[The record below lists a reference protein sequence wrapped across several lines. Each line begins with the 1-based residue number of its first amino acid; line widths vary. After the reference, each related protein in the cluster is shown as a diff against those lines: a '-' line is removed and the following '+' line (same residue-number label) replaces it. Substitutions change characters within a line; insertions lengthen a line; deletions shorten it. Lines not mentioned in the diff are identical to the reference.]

1 MRPLPS
7 YLEQQAALHR
17 LNQAR
22 QKTAAKQAEQS
33 AELIADPVAW
43 IRANFYI
50 PETNAPIA
58 LYPSQ
63 AAPLAEAL
71 RTDADGN
78 FVYSTVLWSAIKKS
92 AKSSIAAAVGM
103 WFAWRKPFSSIK
115 VLGNDLKQAESRTYE
130 YMRRAV
136 LLRPD
141 WRDSIRVNN
150 YKMYLP
156 NNSVIEA
163 IPVDPTGEA
172 GGNDDLVL
180 YTELWGWKSQKHQQ
194 MWTESTLSPTK
205 YGKSMRWCESY
216 AGYSGESP
224 ILEQLYEAAVKG
236 GRVLDAEQEMYA
248 DEPARLF
255 ALWNTKPNL
264 PWQTP
269 QYYAQE
275 AASLT
280 PTEFAR
286 VHRNEWGTSTAPF
299 VPIEWWDGCKGELPP
314 VGPYQSMVVAM
325 DAATTNDCFG
335 IVAVT
340 RTGEQVEVR
349 HARKWT
355 PPSGGR
361 LDFSNPADPDDF
373 NTPEGYIRWLAR
385 TYNVVEVCYDPYQLH
400 DLASRLRREGVAH
413 FREFAQ
419 GQPRLVADKQ
429 LYDLLGERRILHDG
443 THADLREHVQN
454 ANRKDDGDKL
464 RIIKRAE
471 AMKIDLCVALSMAS
485 SEAKRLNIG

>member
-1 MRPLPS
+1 MRPLPT

-22 QKTAAKQAEQS
+22 QKTAAKQADQS
-33 AELIADPVAW
+33 ADLIADPVAW

-50 PETNAPIA
+50 PETNAPIE

-71 RTDADGN
+71 RTDADGS

-264 PWQTP
+264 PWQTAA
-269 QYYAQE
+269 YYAQE

-299 VPIEWWDGCKGELPP
+299 VPIEWWDACKGDVPALDRYEN
-314 VGPYQSMVVAM
+314 MVVAI
-325 DAATTNDCFG
+325 DAAVTSDCFALVG
-335 IVAVT
+335 VSRREDVCY
-340 RTGEQVEVR
+340 VR
-349 HARKWT
+349 YVRVWY
-355 PPSGGR
+355 PPKGGR
-361 LDFSNPADPDDF
+361 IDFAE
-373 NTPEGYIRWLAR
+373 PEAELRRLAQQ
-385 TYNVVEVCYDPYQLH
+385 YNVVEFTYDPMQME
-400 DLASRLRREGVAH
+400 DMAMRLRREGVGH
-413 FREFAQ
+413 FRAFSQA
-419 GQPRLVADKQ
+419 GDRLIADKA
-429 LYDLLGERRILHDG
+429 LFDRIRDRRIVHSG
-443 THADLREHVQN
+443 EPDLREHIMN
-454 ANRKDDGDKL
+454 ANQKAENEKL
-464 RIIKRAE
+464 RIVKRAE
-471 AMKIDLCVALSMAS
+471 QMKIDAAVCCSMSVA
-485 SEAKRLNIG
+485 EAMRLNIG

>member
-1 MRPLPS
+1 M
-7 YLEQQAALHR
+7 
-17 LNQAR
+17 NQAR
-22 QKTAAKQAEQS
+22 KKAAAKQAEQS
-33 AELIADPVAW
+33 ADLIADPVAW

-50 PETNAPIA
+50 PETNAPID

-63 AAPLAEAL
+63 ELPLREAL
-71 RTDADGN
+71 RTDESGS

-115 VLGNDLKQAESRTYE
+115 VLGNDVKQAQSRTYE

-141 WRDSIRVNN
+141 WRDAVRVTG

-156 NNSVIEA
+156 NDSVIEA

-205 YGKSMRWCESY
+205 YGKSIRWCESY
-216 AGYSGESP
+216 AGYAGESP
-224 ILEQLYEAAVKG
+224 ILEQLYESGVKH
-236 GRVLDAEQEMYA
+236 GRVIDAENEMYA
-248 DEPARLF
+248 DDAARLF

-269 QYYAQE
+269 AYYAQE

-280 PTEFAR
+280 PTEYAR
-286 VHRNEWGTSTAPF
+286 VHQNQWGTSTTPF
-299 VPIEWWDGCKGELPP
+299 VPIEWWDACRADVPP
-314 VGPYQSMVVAM
+314 ISPYQNMVVAM
-325 DAATTNDCFG
+325 DAATSNDCFG

-340 RTGEQVEVR
+340 RIGEQIQIR
-349 HARKWT
+349 YARKWT
-355 PPSGGR
+355 PPSGGK
-361 LDFSNPADPDDF
+361 LDFSNPADPNDF
-373 NTPEGYIRWLAR
+373 NTPEGYLRWLIKMH
-385 TYNVVEVCYDPYQLH
+385 NVVVVTFDPYQLH
-400 DLASRLRREGVAH
+400 DMASRLRREGLGY
-413 FREFAQ
+413 FREFNQ
-419 GQPRLVADKQ
+419 GMERLIGDKQ
-429 LYDLLGERRILHDG
+429 LYDLIRDRRIVHDG
-443 THADLREHVQN
+443 LFGDLREHVLN
-454 ANRKDDGDKL
+454 ANRKESDGDKL

-471 AMKIDLCVALSMAS
+471 TMKIDLAVALAMAS
-485 SEAKRLNIG
+485 SEAKRLSIG

>member
-1 MRPLPS
+1 MTITYPTPNELLELLPF
-7 YLEQQAALHR
+7 LTKRER
-17 LNQAR
+17 
-22 QKTAAKQAEQS
+22 
-33 AELIADPVAW
+33 AELDRLISKPTTLAGDDTLADPVAW

-50 PETNAPIA
+50 PETSAPME

-63 AAPLAEAL
+63 EAPLREAL
-71 RTDADGN
+71 RMDADGT
-78 FVYSTVLWSAIKKS
+78 FAYSTVLWSAIKKS

-141 WRDSIRVNN
+141 WRDSIKVNN

-180 YTELWGWKSQKHQQ
+180 YTELWGWKSIKHQQ

-224 ILEQLYEAAVKG
+224 ILEQLYTTAVKH
-236 GRVLDAEQEMYA
+236 GRVVDAEFEMYA
-248 DEPARLF
+248 DDPARLF
-255 ALWNTKPNL
+255 ALWNTTPCL

-269 QYYAQE
+269 EYYAQE

-280 PTEFAR
+280 PVEFAR
-286 VHRNEWGTSTAPF
+286 VHQNQWGTSTSPF
-299 VPIEWWDGCKGELPP
+299 VPIEWWDACRGDVPP
-314 VGPYQSMVVAM
+314 LNQYENMVVAI
-325 DAATTNDCFG
+325 DAAVTSDCFALVG
-335 IVAVT
+335 ISRREDVCY
-340 RTGEQVEVR
+340 VR
-349 HARKWT
+349 YVRVWH
-355 PPSGGR
+355 PPKGGR
-361 LDFSNPADPDDF
+361 IDFSE
-373 NTPEGYIRWLAR
+373 PEAELRRLAQQ
-385 TYNVVEVCYDPYQLH
+385 YNVVEFTYDPMQME
-400 DLASRLRREGVAH
+400 DMAMRLRREGVGH
-413 FREFAQ
+413 FRAFNQ
-419 GQPRLVADKQ
+419 GQDRLMADKG
-429 LYDLLGERRILHDG
+429 LFDRIRDRRVMHSGEPELRDHIL
-443 THADLREHVQN
+443 N
-454 ANRKDDGDKL
+454 ANQKSENEKL
-464 RIIKRAE
+464 RIVKRAE
-471 AMKIDLCVALSMAS
+471 DRKIDSAVACSMACA
-485 SEAKRLNIG
+485 EAMRLNIG

>member
-1 MRPLPS
+1 MAKER
-7 YLEQQAALHR
+7 
-17 LNQAR
+17 
-22 QKTAAKQAEQS
+22 TAAKQADQT
-33 AELIADPVAW
+33 AVLIADPVAW
-43 IRANFYI
+43 IRTNFYI
-50 PETNAPIA
+50 PETNAPIE
-58 LYPSQ
+58 LYPAQ
-63 AAPLAEAL
+63 EAPLREAL
-71 RTDADGN
+71 RMDADGR

-141 WRDSIRVNN
+141 WRESIRVNN

-180 YTELWGWKSQKHQQ
+180 YTELWGWKSQKHRQ

-205 YGKSMRWCESY
+205 YGMSMRWCESY

-224 ILEQLYEAAVKG
+224 ILEQLYESAVKH
-236 GRVLDAEQEMYA
+236 GRVIDADFEMYA
-248 DEPARLF
+248 DDPARLF

-269 QYYAQE
+269 AYYAQE
-275 AASLT
+275 AAALT
-280 PTEFAR
+280 DTEFAR

-299 VPIEWWDGCKGELPP
+299 VPIEWWEACRADLPP
-314 VGPYQSMVVAM
+314 IAPHQSMVVAM
-325 DAATTNDCFG
+325 DAATTNDCFA

-340 RTGEQVEVR
+340 RSGEVVQVR

-355 PPSGGR
+355 PPQGGK
-361 LDFSNPADPDDF
+361 LDFSNPANPGDPE
-373 NTPEGYIRWLAR
+373 TPEGYLRWLAR
-385 TYNVVEVCYDPYQLH
+385 TYAVAEFTFDPYQLH
-400 DLASRLRREGVAH
+400 DLASRLRREGVGH
-413 FREFAQ
+413 FREFNQSA
-419 GQPRLVADKQ
+419 PRLVADKQ
-429 LYDLLGERRILHDG
+429 LYDLIRDRRIAHDG
-443 THADLREHVQN
+443 SFSDLREHLQN

-464 RIIKRAE
+464 RIIKRSE
-471 AMKIDLCVALSMAS
+471 HQKIDLTVALSMAS
-485 SEAKRLNIG
+485 SEAKRLNVG